1 MAMAVYE
8 HTYKQYLGKL
18 TPEWSRFLVIP
29 RHAFRDVFKS
39 KLFIAFYVCCFLPLL
54 AEAILIYLHHN
65 VSAIEILKSMQIV
78 NSIRE
83 LIPIDATFFQFFVNF
98 QATLAFFVA
107 LLVGPPL
114 VARDLRNN
122 ALPLYLCRPFSRTDY
137 VLGKMSVLLIL
148 LSAMTWVPQL
158 LLFLFQSY
166 LEGPSWFL
174 SNLSLASAIF
184 ISSVVWIL
192 LLALLSQA
200 VSALVKWRVIASGA
214 LLGLFF
220 IPSVFGEI
228 VNQLFQTRWGSIISL
243 GALIKNVTS
252 GLFGTFVEASTH
264 VTEWDGRVGREIIL
278 NEPPLWV
285 SWFALFVV
293 CAICLA
299 LLSRKVKAYEVVR

>member
-1 MAMAVYE
+1 MAVYE

-39 KLFIAFYVCCFLPLL
+39 KLFTAFFVICFLPLL
-54 AEAILIYLHHN
+54 FEAILIYLHHN
-65 VSAIEILKSMQIV
+65 VSALAILRV
-78 NSIRE
+78 NVRE
-83 LIPIDATFFQFFVNF
+83 LIPIDASFFQFWVNF
-98 QATLAFFVA
+98 QAWPAYFVM

-114 VARDLRNN
+114 VSRDLRNN
-122 ALPLYLCRPFSRTDY
+122 ALPLYLCRPFSRTEY

-148 LSAMTWVPQL
+148 LSAITWVPQL

-166 LEGPSWFL
+166 LEGTTWFVE
-174 SNLSLASAIF
+174 NLHLASAIF

-200 VSALVKWRVIASGA
+200 VSALVKWRVIASAA
-214 LLGLFF
+214 LLGIFF
-220 IPSVFGEI
+220 IPWVFGEV
-228 VNQLFQTRWGSIISL
+228 VNQMFLTRWGSIISL
-243 GALIKNVTS
+243 GALMRNVTS
-252 GLFGTFVEASTH
+252 GLFGTFVQASGQ
-264 VTEWDGRVGREIIL
+264 VTRFDGRIGREIVV
-278 NEPPLWV
+278 NEMPLWAA
-285 SWFALFVV
+285 WLALFVV

>member
-1 MAMAVYE
+1 MAVYE

-39 KLFIAFYVCCFLPLL
+39 KLFTAFFVVCFIPLL
-54 AEAILIYLHHN
+54 IEAILIYLHHN
-65 VSAIEILKSMQIV
+65 VNALAILKV
-78 NSIRE
+78 DVRE
-83 LIPIDATFFQFFVNF
+83 LIPIDAFFFQTFVNLQGTF
-98 QATLAFFVA
+98 AFFVT

-122 ALPLYLCRPFSRTDY
+122 ALPLYLCRPFSRTEY

-148 LSAMTWVPQL
+148 LSAITWVPQL

-166 LEGPSWFL
+166 LEGASWFVA
-174 SNLSLASAIF
+174 NLSIASAIL
-184 ISSVVWIL
+184 IGSVVWIL

-200 VSALVKWRVIASGA
+200 VSALVKWRVIASAA
-214 LLGLFF
+214 LLGIFF
-220 IPSVFGEI
+220 IPSVFGEV
-228 VNQLFQTRWGSIISL
+228 VNQIFLTRWGNIISL
-243 GALIKNVTS
+243 GALIKNVTA
-252 GLFGTFVEASTH
+252 GLFGTFVRASGHFTD
-264 VTEWDGRVGREIIL
+264 WDGRVGHEIIV
-278 NEPPLWV
+278 NEPPLWA

-299 LLSRKVKAYEVVR
+299 LLSRKVKAYEVVK

>member
-1 MAMAVYE
+1 MAVYE

-39 KLFIAFYVCCFLPLL
+39 KLFTAFFIVCFVPLL
-54 AEAILIYLHHN
+54 IEAILIYLHHN
-65 VSAIEILKSMQIV
+65 VNALAILKV
-78 NSIRE
+78 DVRE
-83 LIPIDATFFQFFVNF
+83 LIPIDASFFQTFVNL
-98 QATLAFFVA
+98 QASFAFFVT

-122 ALPLYLCRPFSRTDY
+122 ALPLYLCRPFSRTEY

-148 LSAMTWVPQL
+148 LSAITWVPQL

-166 LEGPSWFL
+166 LEGASWFVE
-174 SNLSLASAIF
+174 NLSLASAIF
-184 ISSVVWIL
+184 IGSVVWIL

-214 LLGLFF
+214 LLGVFF
-220 IPSVFGEI
+220 IPSVFGEV
-228 VNQLFQTRWGSIISL
+228 VNQLFQTRWGSVISL
-243 GALIKNVTS
+243 GALMKNVTA
-252 GLFGTFVEASTH
+252 GLFGTFVQASTH
-264 VTEWDGRVGREIIL
+264 YTNWDGRVGHEIIV
-278 NEPPLWV
+278 NEPPLWA

-293 CAICLA
+293 CCICLA

>member
-1 MAMAVYE
+1 MAVYE

-39 KLFIAFYVCCFLPLL
+39 KLFTAFFVFCFIPLL
-54 AEAILIYLHHN
+54 VEAILIYLHHN
-65 VSAIEILKSMQIV
+65 VNALAILQV
-78 NSIRE
+78 NVRE
-83 LIPIDATFFQFFVNF
+83 LVPIDATFFQTFVNLQGSF
-98 QATLAFFVA
+98 AFFVA

-122 ALPLYLCRPFSRTDY
+122 ALPLYLCRPFSRTEY
-137 VLGKMSVLLIL
+137 VIGKMSVLLIL

-166 LEGPSWFL
+166 LEGFRWFID
-174 SNLSLASAIF
+174 NLWIASAIF
-184 ISSVVWIL
+184 IASVVWIL

-200 VSALVKWRVIASGA
+200 ISALVKWRVVASGA

-220 IPSVFGEI
+220 IPSIFGEV
-228 VNQLFQTRWGSIISL
+228 VNNLFFTRWGNIISL

-252 GLFGTFVEASTH
+252 GLFGTFVRSTGQ
-264 VTEWDGRVGREIIL
+264 VIGFNGRVAREIIL
-278 NEPPLWV
+278 NEPPLWA
-285 SWFALFVV
+285 SWFALFLV
-293 CAICLA
+293 CAVCLA
-299 LLSRKVKAYEVVR
+299 LLSWKVKAYEVVR